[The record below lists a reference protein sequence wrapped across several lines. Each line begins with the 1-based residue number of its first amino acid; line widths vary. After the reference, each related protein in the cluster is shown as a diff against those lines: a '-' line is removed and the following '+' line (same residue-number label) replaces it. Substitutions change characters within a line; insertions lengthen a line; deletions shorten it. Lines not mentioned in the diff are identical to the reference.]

1 MKKKLTQNWCPPP
14 LKYGGLLSKKSF
26 SWVGGGGTFSPKKL
40 FIGGT
45 FAGKD

>member
-14 LKYGGLLSKKSF
+14 SSMGDFYPKKVF
-26 SWVGGGGTFSPKKL
+26 HGWGGGTFFPKKL